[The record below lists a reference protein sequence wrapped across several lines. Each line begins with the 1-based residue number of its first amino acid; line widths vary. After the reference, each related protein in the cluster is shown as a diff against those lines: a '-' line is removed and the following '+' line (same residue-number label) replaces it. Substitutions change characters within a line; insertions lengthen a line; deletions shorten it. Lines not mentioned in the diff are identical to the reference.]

1 MPLGQTGHMLPVFP
15 EFQAATGNIPS
26 FRRECHKKILPLCRL
41 DTHGPFP
48 YTPPISRQKTDRNMI
63 PDSIVDRV
71 FTMEQPPR
79 ISMDFTGREM
89 A

>member
-1 MPLGQTGHMLPVFP
+1 VV
-15 EFQAATGNIPS
+15 GNIPS
-26 FRRECHKKILPLCRL
+26 FRRDCHKKFLPFSFL
-41 DTHGPFP
+41 DTHGPFS
-48 YTPPISRQKTDRNMI
+48 YTPPIPRLNTDRNMI

-79 ISMDFTGREM
+79 ISIDFTWREM

>member
-1 MPLGQTGHMLPVFP
+1 MTR
-15 EFQAATGNIPS
+15 IPPS
-26 FRRECHKKILPLCRL
+26 PILRP
-41 DTHGPFP
+41 
-48 YTPPISRQKTDRNMI
+48 SRGKKTDSNMI

-79 ISMDFTGREM
+79 ISMDFTWREM

>member
-1 MPLGQTGHMLPVFP
+1 
-15 EFQAATGNIPS
+15 
-26 FRRECHKKILPLCRL
+26 
-41 DTHGPFP
+41 
-48 YTPPISRQKTDRNMI
+48 MI

-79 ISMDFTGREM
+79 ISMDFTWREM